1 MKTTLLLQIFS
12 LNVFFLSQVGYACRP
27 ADKGVRE
34 EDKEQVFRLPAVPK
48 RLQTVEERLNYVVAN
63 YWNHFNFKDTT
74 YNDSS
79 DVIEQVV
86 VDYID
91 LLERTSPDVAFA
103 SLEVM
108 LNRASESHG
117 MLKYIN
123 ELMRKYL
130 VDSDSPLRNDEL
142 YEYVARI
149 LSRIPSLDEVAK
161 ARVQYD
167 LDLILLNK
175 KGTLA
180 NDFRFLLPDGKEY
193 SMHKLESDYLLL
205 LFFNPDCLSCKEVI
219 EELRYSSKIA
229 EMIDR
234 KELLLLTVYPE
245 NEVDLWRSFAKSL
258 PDTWMNGYNEPQ
270 TILEEHLY
278 DLKATP
284 VLYLLDAEKKVLL
297 KETSV
302 HRVEEFLLNR

>member
-27 ADKGVRE
+27 ADKGVGE

-123 ELMRKYL
+123 ELLRKYL

-149 LSRIPSLDEVAK
+149 LSRIPSLDEVSK

-167 LDLILLNK
+167 LDLISLNK
-175 KGTLA
+175 KIGRA
-180 NDFRFLLPDGKEY
+180 
-193 SMHKLESDYLLL
+193 H
-205 LFFNPDCLSCKEVI
+205 V
-219 EELRYSSKIA
+219 
-229 EMIDR
+229 
-234 KELLLLTVYPE
+234 
-245 NEVDLWRSFAKSL
+245 
-258 PDTWMNGYNEPQ
+258 
-270 TILEEHLY
+270 
-278 DLKATP
+278 
-284 VLYLLDAEKKVLL
+284 
-297 KETSV
+297 
-302 HRVEEFLLNR
+302 